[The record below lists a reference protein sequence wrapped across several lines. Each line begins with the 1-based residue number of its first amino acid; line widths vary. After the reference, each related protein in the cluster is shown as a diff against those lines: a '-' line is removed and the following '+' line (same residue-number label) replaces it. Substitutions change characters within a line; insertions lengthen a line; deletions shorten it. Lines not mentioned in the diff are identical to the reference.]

1 MRTITAM
8 FDSRAEA
15 ENARDRLSGAGISPD
30 HVTIYDKSALGE
42 DDHDV
47 APTAR
52 QSSSIMA
59 QGSTESGRG
68 VSQGEP
74 PEDTADGSEGVHRG
88 ILGDFIDDRTG
99 TKIGADA
106 GSDRNAFGDFVD
118 ANGERRGDHGV
129 SGDTTDASRTT
140 DTRHAHSAADTGLWA
155 SIKHFFQGD
164 DHVYE
169 EGIRRGGFLL
179 SARVDDGAAESATA
193 ILTQDANVD
202 LDERQDSWRRDGWAG
217 SPGESQAA
225 GFGRVR
231 NYDTTDAQRF

>member
-42 DDHDV
+42 DDRSNIPMAQH
-47 APTAR
+47 
-52 QSSSIMA
+52 SSSFM
-59 QGSTESGRG
+59 SHDSNETGRG
-68 VSQGEP
+68 VSQGQP
-74 PEDTADGSEGVHRG
+74 PAGSANGSAGVHRG

-99 TKIGADA
+99 TKVGADVDIA
-106 GSDRNAFGDFVD
+106 DRGMPA
-118 ANGERRGDHGV
+118 ERTQPETG
-129 SGDTTDASRTT
+129 
-140 DTRHAHSAADTGLWA
+140 TGLWA

-202 LDERQDSWRRDGWAG
+202 LDERQNSWRLDGWAG
-217 SPGESQAA
+217 SPGGSQAA
-225 GFGRVR
+225 GLGRIR
-231 NYDTTDAQRF
+231 TYDTTDPLGF

>member
-15 ENARDRLSGAGISPD
+15 ENARDRLSAAGISPD

-42 DDHDV
+42 DDRNVTPV
-47 APTAR
+47 AQ
-52 QSSSIMA
+52 QSSSF
-59 QGSTESGRG
+59 TTRDTNDTGRG
-68 VSQGEP
+68 VSQGQP
-74 PEDTADGSEGVHRG
+74 PEGAADGSEGVHRG

-106 GSDRNAFGDFVD
+106 GSNRNALGDFVD
-118 ANGERRGDHGV
+118 ANGDRRGEHGV
-129 SGDTTDASRTT
+129 ASDADRTT
-140 DTRHAHSAADTGLWA
+140 GSHRMQSDKDTGLWA

-179 SARVDDGAAESATA
+179 SARVDDSAAESATA

-202 LDERQDSWRRDGWAG
+202 LDERQDSWRREGWAG
-217 SPGESQAA
+217 SPGGSQAA
-225 GFGRVR
+225 GLGRVR
-231 NYDTTDAQRF
+231 NYDTTDPQRF